1 MPALITAPGAPDAEL
16 DELDDELDELDELED
31 ELPQAARIAPS
42 GDADHRGPADEV
54 PPGQP
59 PRGEFVDDVV
69 RYLTLVLAQA
79 PEPAV
84 VNIAFHDVPPWD
96 GADSFRWMVR
106 SSDSGIWQRI
116 R

>member
-1 MPALITAPGAPDAEL
+1 MPVGS
-16 DELDDELDELDELED
+16 
-31 ELPQAARIAPS
+31 RR
-42 GDADHRGPADEV
+42 GHRV
-54 PPGQP
+54 WNTHPPG
-59 PRGEFVDDVV
+59 GELVDDVV
-69 RYLTLVLAQA
+69 CYLTLVLAQA